1 MFASGLKIL
10 NTGDI
15 FTDRGNVASA
25 DFSAGDLTKDGAWHD
40 LDLSGIIPAGTK
52 RVMLR
57 VQIIALATI
66 GVMKVKTKGNA
77 QDVNVDIASMET
89 NGFPENTTLLV
100 VPDAD
105 GIVEY
110 WMTNVTYI
118 TVLVTVAGWTV

>member
-1 MFASGLKIL
+1 
-10 NTGDI
+10 
-15 FTDRGNVASA
+15 
-25 DFSAGDLTKDGAWHD
+25 DFFAGDLTKDGAWHD

-105 GIVEY
+105 GIIEY
-110 WMTNVTYI
+110 WMSNVTYL
-118 TVLVTVAGWTV
+118 TVIVTVAGWTV

>member
-52 RVMLR
+52 LVMLR
-57 VQIIALATI
+57 VQIIALATV

>member
-25 DFSAGDLTKDGAWHD
+25 DFFAGDLTKDGAWHD

-105 GIVEY
+105 GIIEY
-110 WMTNVTYI
+110 WMSNVTYL
-118 TVLVTVAGWTV
+118 TVIVTVAGWTV